1 MRNLTRPLI
10 RRTSTL
16 LLLLIFSSFIAS
28 AQKAIT
34 GKITDA
40 RTKEPVANA
49 SVLIKGKST
58 GGTTTDENGAFSISA
73 SPGDRLVITHVPRL
87 GVVPGPYSMMRAHPD
102 TVDRTRLRGY
112 AVLSTAGES
121 VRPQ

>member
-1 MRNLTRPLI
+1 MNHVLAEGVLTGFI
-10 RRTSTL
+10 R
-16 LLLLIFSSFIAS
+16 
-28 AQKAIT
+28 
-34 GKITDA
+34 
-40 RTKEPVANA
+40 
-49 SVLIKGKST
+49 
-58 GGTTTDENGAFSISA
+58 
-73 SPGDRLVITHVPRL
+73 PGDRLVITHVPRL